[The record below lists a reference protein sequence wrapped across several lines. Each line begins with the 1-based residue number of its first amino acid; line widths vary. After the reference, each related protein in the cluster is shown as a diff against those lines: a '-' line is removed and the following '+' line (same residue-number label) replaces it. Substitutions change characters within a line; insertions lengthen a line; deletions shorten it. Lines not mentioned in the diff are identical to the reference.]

1 MSEINFNFKKSENM
15 LLQEATWFI
24 SADAL
29 ALVAK
34 TNKF

>member
-1 MSEINFNFKKSENM
+1 M

-34 TNKF
+34 TNKFWGLGKG